1 MRIIPFLLFARYS
14 LQNLNASVLEDRFHD
29 HLQIFKEVVSMDSME
44 MEELREMIQDP
55 QHSSIEH
62 YFQIVP
68 GSETNGLDIGEVLAL
83 STATTE
89 THRSEPTDGVFGD
102 RLGKLESLLELLIGK
117 LAREEQPKSVIS
129 FRESSSLLEDN
140 KKSESAIALVDNFQ
154 NISTT
159 FEILPGSSSPPE
171 TTEYERKTSE
181 EYTKTEEIHSTAQHS
196 EAEDV
201 TPDTTETSSE
211 SLASTEASQVLTET
225 APTLFGSITSA
236 ASPESLLDT
245 KPLKPATS
253 GIETKEPIQTAQPKR
268 ASNNHVLNMK
278 KPVNRIDVSPQF
290 NFHDREPEVNK
301 RFIYGK
307 PKVAWYGPGAPSR
320 VHLPSSKFSST
331 ALTLPVTS
339 RSQLLATTKSITQ
352 STTKSIT
359 QSTTKSTTMAPDY
372 GDLERLPGEDILDYF
387 RRVFPSVKKVLESN
401 SVDSNGSAPDLKEIK
416 TPALASTQSST
427 KSEQNT
433 KMVSSSAHLDYH
445 TRTKLP
451 KANFDQLPIQ
461 LLQPNRKKYHEYTSL
476 HIGNAMENV
485 AVTFIEYSSMMAVV
499 IFAIFVTLL

>member
-55 QHSSIEH
+55 QHSSIEN

-68 GSETNGLDIGEVLAL
+68 GSETNGLEISDVLLL

-117 LAREEQPKSVIS
+117 LAREEQPKSVSS
-129 FRESSSLLEDN
+129 FRESSSILEDN
-140 KKSESAIALVDNFQ
+140 KKSENASALVDNFQ
-154 NISTT
+154 NISTI
-159 FEILPGSSSPPE
+159 FELFSGSSSPPE
-171 TTEYERKTSE
+171 TPEYVRIISE
-181 EYTKTEEIHSTAQHS
+181 EYTKTEEIHSTTQHS
-196 EAEDV
+196 KAEDV

-211 SLASTEASQVLTET
+211 SLASTEASQVLIET

-352 STTKSIT
+352 STTR
-359 QSTTKSTTMAPDY
+359 STTMAPDY

-416 TPALASTQSST
+416 TPALESTQSST

-461 LLQPNRKKYHEYTSL
+461 LLQPNRKKYREYTSL